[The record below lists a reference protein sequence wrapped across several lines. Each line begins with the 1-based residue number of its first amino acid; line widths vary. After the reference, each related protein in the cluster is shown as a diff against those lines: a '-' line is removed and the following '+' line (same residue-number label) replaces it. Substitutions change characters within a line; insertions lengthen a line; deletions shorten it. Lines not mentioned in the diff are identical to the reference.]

1 MTIDINN
8 TLAESNNINVLFRFL
23 SLNKMQSFT
32 LKKELFDVTT
42 TEVELNKLYTGLV
55 PLTELNFD
63 DIIDFY
69 IKQQLSIEQCDIS
82 ILVKSSNHGQ
92 SYPIPNIVSKM
103 LKHLECSLSVS
114 VSAFNLQ
121 LSKASK

>member
-8 TLAESNNINVLFRFL
+8 TLADPSTINVLFCFL

-32 LKKELFDVTT
+32 LKKELFDVIT

-55 PLTELNFD
+55 PLTEANFN

-82 ILVKSSNHGQ
+82 IIVKSTGHGQ
-92 SYPIPNIVSKM
+92 SYPVPNIVSKM
-103 LKHLECSLSVS
+103 LKHLDCSIS
-114 VSAFNLQ
+114 VSAFN
-121 LSKASK
+121 